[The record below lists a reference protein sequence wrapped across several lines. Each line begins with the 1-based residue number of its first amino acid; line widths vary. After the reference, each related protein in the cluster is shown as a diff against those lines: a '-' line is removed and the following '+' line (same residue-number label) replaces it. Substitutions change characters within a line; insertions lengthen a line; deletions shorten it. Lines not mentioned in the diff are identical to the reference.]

1 MNKLQKVKSMNN
13 AARMKELFFKLWFG
27 TYLMT
32 ALTISSKKHN
42 KYAGLPRDWTISII
56 EPVSPGFVSE

>member
-1 MNKLQKVKSMNN
+1 MNKLQKVKGMNN
-13 AARMKELFFKLWFG
+13 AARMKELFFKLRFG

-42 KYAGLPRDWTISII
+42 KYTGLPRDWTISII

>member
-1 MNKLQKVKSMNN
+1 MNKLQKVKGMNN
-13 AARMKELFFKLWFG
+13 AARMKELFFKLRFG

-42 KYAGLPRDWTISII
+42 KYTGLPRD
-56 EPVSPGFVSE
+56 